1 MFDIIITSHN
11 FTLKAKV
18 PPYVLRIG
26 KIITII
32 IITMTLAF
40 IGFRQVT
47 FEGVRI

>member
-18 PPYVLRIG
+18 PPYVPRIG
-26 KIITII
+26 NVIRII
-32 IITMTLAF
+32 IVTMTLAF
-40 IGFRQVT
+40 IGFRQVA